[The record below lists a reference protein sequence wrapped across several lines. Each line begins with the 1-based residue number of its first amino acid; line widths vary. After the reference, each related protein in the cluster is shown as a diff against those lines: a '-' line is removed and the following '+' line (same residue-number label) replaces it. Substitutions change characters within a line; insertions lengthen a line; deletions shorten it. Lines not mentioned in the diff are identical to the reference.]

1 MTYEIEE
8 FFFQGSEYKVEIEV
22 DFTAYGQD
30 RPATMTDP
38 AEYFEV
44 GIILEKIKACYK
56 VLKTVGY
63 QRCDAPNGIELEI
76 EDFINKNEEL
86 YNAIINQNEKER

>member
-8 FFFQGSEYKVEIEV
+8 FFFQGNEYNVEIEV
-22 DFTAYGQD
+22 DFTTYGQN

-44 GIILEKIKACYK
+44 GITVEKIIACYK
-56 VLKTVGY
+56 VLKTVGL
-63 QRCDAPNGIELEI
+63 QRCDTPNGMELEF
-76 EDFINKNEEL
+76 EDFINKIEDHYNE
-86 YNAIINQNEKER
+86 IINQNEKEK